1 MSTRFAAFGS
11 RNFRLYFAGQ
21 LLSTVGTFMQTLANG
36 WLVLE
41 LTGRSDRL
49 GVAVGLQFAPLLLLG
64 LFTGVIADKFD
75 NRRLLM
81 GASILSATIALA
93 QTYVVASDRV
103 TIAWIY
109 VFALAFGLIG
119 AIERPAMQ
127 AIVFEL
133 SGADR
138 LPSAIAINGTI
149 QTTGRLLGPGIAG
162 LLIDRSG
169 VEVCF
174 LLNSVSF
181 AAVVIALALLRDD
194 EMQRRPLLT
203 RTAGQMREG
212 LRYIRSQPAVLQPL
226 VIMLVVGLIS
236 YNFQTTIPA
245 LIKFAFDRGAGA
257 IGALQSI
264 SAIGSVAGGYIVA
277 GLKPSWRFFGLASAA
292 FGAGLLAMGGSP
304 NFAVLLIVC
313 VPTGVASAFFTTMN
327 VAVIQQATEPAM
339 QGRVMGLHQM
349 AWQGTTPIGALLM
362 GWLIEAT
369 SARLPFYLGGATAV
383 LCGLYVLGQR
393 RRRVAVESVA
403 VTSA

>member
-1 MSTRFAAFGS
+1 MSTRFAAFES
-11 RNFRLYFAGQ
+11 RNFRLYFGGQ

-41 LTGRSDRL
+41 LTDRSDRL
-49 GVAVGLQFAPLLLLG
+49 GIAVGLQFAPLLLLG

-75 NRRLLM
+75 NRRLLI
-81 GASILSATIALA
+81 GASLMSVAIALA
-93 QTYVVASDRV
+93 QTYVVATDRV
-103 TIAWIY
+103 TIWWIY
-109 VFALAFGLIG
+109 AFALAFGVVG

-127 AIVFEL
+127 AIIFEL
-133 SGADR
+133 AGGER

-162 LLIDRSG
+162 ILIDRSG

-174 LLNSVSF
+174 LLNAVSF
-181 AAVVIALALLRDD
+181 GAVVVALVLLRVDD
-194 EMQRRPLLT
+194 MHRRPMLA
-203 RTAGQMREG
+203 RTAGQLREG
-212 LRYIRSQPAVLQPL
+212 LRYVRSHQAVLQPL
-226 VIMLVVGLIS
+226 LIMFVVGLIS

-277 GLKPSWRFFGLASAA
+277 GLKPSWRFFGLASAG
-292 FGAGLLAMGGSP
+292 FGAGLLAMGVSP
-304 NFAVLLIVC
+304 NFAILLIVC

-369 SARLPFYLGGATAV
+369 SSRLPFYLGGATALV
-383 LCGLYVLGQR
+383 CGCVVLGQR
-393 RRRVAVESVA
+393 RRAPAVVISG
-403 VTSA
+403 VTSG